1 MRSLAKQLVQNYRQ
15 CRDRF
20 RHKPLEPQVDPL
32 SWIGLIVVLALPLV
46 LLWVFC
52 MFRERPKLLA
62 GDASPNFCIHLVDGT
77 QRSFHE
83 FLCQRH
89 VPTLLVF
96 YHTLQPL
103 GKDEGHL
110 LKVFQEL
117 EEIDQLVSYRDED
130 LQCIMVN
137 VESMQKCQDIAASR
151 PFGTVVHGH
160 AVPPKAYSATGPVRK
175 MLVDVEG
182 KIVKI
187 DTGDPGRV
195 DPKHRL
201 KIFSWVLERK
211 PPKKSRSRA
220 HRKRLERELGSLRTE
235 LAKCESIVEHLVEEI
250 EEQTRRGALG
260 ASTAVAEAKAA
271 MEGKQLRQ
279 KAAEPGVVDDL
290 KGALNGFFSAIGTRV
305 TLAVAPSEETVA
317 RAEREKGGVCGRH
330 AGGRFWRI

>member
-1 MRSLAKQLVQNYRQ
+1 MILSFLHVSCVLSIGLEKDLLAGICESDDRTTISTFLPPFPGPEPTPTVGWVRPPDPSGGVAVHAKVSGAEEMRSLAKQLVQNYRQ

-137 VESMQKCQDIAASR
+137 VESMQKLAGVLEYVSYLYLGYVYPILCFFFFLNIL
-151 PFGTVVHGH
+151 FFF
-160 AVPPKAYSATGPVRK
+160 
-175 MLVDVEG
+175 
-182 KIVKI
+182 
-187 DTGDPGRV
+187 
-195 DPKHRL
+195 
-201 KIFSWVLERK
+201 IFS
-211 PPKKSRSRA
+211 
-220 HRKRLERELGSLRTE
+220 
-235 LAKCESIVEHLVEEI
+235 
-250 EEQTRRGALG
+250 
-260 ASTAVAEAKAA
+260 
-271 MEGKQLRQ
+271 
-279 KAAEPGVVDDL
+279 
-290 KGALNGFFSAIGTRV
+290 
-305 TLAVAPSEETVA
+305 
-317 RAEREKGGVCGRH
+317 
-330 AGGRFWRI
+330 

>member
-1 MRSLAKQLVQNYRQ
+1 MSRYGLDEGVQQLTRAAELGLPEALVNQGFSYLIGPGIQEDQEAEGLKLLELAAQSGDPVSGAEEMRSLAKQLVQNYRQ

-187 DTGDPGRV
+187 DV
-195 DPKHRL
+195 RL
-201 KIFSWVLERK
+201 
-211 PPKKSRSRA
+211 P
-220 HRKRLERELGSLRTE
+220 
-235 LAKCESIVEHLVEEI
+235 
-250 EEQTRRGALG
+250 
-260 ASTAVAEAKAA
+260 
-271 MEGKQLRQ
+271 
-279 KAAEPGVVDDL
+279 DDL
-290 KGALNGFFSAIGTRV
+290 LDLLTSAQT
-305 TLAVAPSEETVA
+305 
-317 RAEREKGGVCGRH
+317 
-330 AGGRFWRI
+330 